1 MNLLFSVANNK
12 AFIVSLQIPYELF
25 LEKFYKSKEAIH
37 TDLHSYYLPKA
48 SPLLVRCDTV
58 NCDWPNYS
66 KG

>member
-37 TDLHSYYLPKA
+37 TIKCGTSYLDTPYL
-48 SPLLVRCDTV
+48 
-58 NCDWPNYS
+58 N
-66 KG
+66 